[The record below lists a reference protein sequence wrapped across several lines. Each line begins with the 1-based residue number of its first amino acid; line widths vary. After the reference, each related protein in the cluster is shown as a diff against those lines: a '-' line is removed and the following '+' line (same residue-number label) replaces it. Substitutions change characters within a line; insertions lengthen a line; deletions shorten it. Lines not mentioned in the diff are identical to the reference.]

1 MTDPRQRIADLRRQ
15 LDRHNYNYYVLNA
28 PEISDREF
36 DMMMHELEDLEK
48 QYPDKGVTIFTRYE
62 HPVISAI
69 AVIDINEG
77 QEGDIEEINTKM

>member
-1 MTDPRQRIADLRRQ
+1 MVIKKPCVMKVTKFTIKADKVFMLSC
-15 LDRHNYNYYVLNA
+15 DC
-28 PEISDREF
+28 EEF
-36 DMMMHELEDLEK
+36 TASAIMDYLEK